1 MFTGLIQDVGQIVA
15 ADKKGRDMVVRIKP
29 SRLQVKD
36 MVLGASIAC
45 NGVCLTVTE
54 NKDGAFTA
62 YISGETLDKTTAGSW
77 QTGTPLNLEPS
88 LKMGDELGGHLVYGH
103 VDGVGKCIDVK
114 TDGAGTRFVF
124 EAPKELARFIAA
136 KGSVS
141 INGVSLTVNEVHG
154 NQFGVMIIPHTIKET
169 TFGSIQSGSHVN
181 LEIDMLARYVA
192 RMHDCK
198 SECA

>member
-15 ADKKGRDMVVRIKP
+15 AEKKGRDMVVRVKP

-36 MVLGASIAC
+36 MALGASIAC

-54 NKDGAFTA
+54 TKDGFFTV

-77 QTGTPLNLEPS
+77 QTGMALNLEPS
-88 LKMGDELGGHLVYGH
+88 LKMGDELGGHMVYGH
-103 VDGVGKCIDVK
+103 VDGVGKCVDVN

-124 EAPKELARFIAA
+124 EVSSDLSRFIAV
-136 KGSVS
+136 KGSIS
-141 INGVSLTVNEVHG
+141 INGVSLTVNEVRG

-169 TFGSIQSGSHVN
+169 TFGSIQTGSPVN
-181 LEIDMLARYVA
+181 IEIDMLARYVA
-192 RMHDCK
+192 RMNDCK